1 MLYSIQRRCVKNT
14 KELIEFYS
22 IQADNLMNAIV
33 HDFTQKLDIIKKEC
47 ITFESI
53 KSVKFLINNKYKRI
67 IDLSDLQFNNQKN
80 RFEILSYNI
89 ENIQILVSQITLLNL
104 NYKINGQ
111 FILIENPSLDYN
123 QLFSIVDDIN
133 KLKNSTLLLCSKA
146 KLEPTLRARLALEN
160 DFIETKTANQTLKNC
175 EIIYKKYQ
183 KIILEKTNNKIKKI
197 LGERNYKRYRFD
209 NFSD

>member
-67 IDLSDLQFNNQKN
+67 IDLSDLQFNN
-80 RFEILSYNI
+80 
-89 ENIQILVSQITLLNL
+89 
-104 NYKINGQ
+104 
-111 FILIENPSLDYN
+111 
-123 QLFSIVDDIN
+123 
-133 KLKNSTLLLCSKA
+133 
-146 KLEPTLRARLALEN
+146 
-160 DFIETKTANQTLKNC
+160 
-175 EIIYKKYQ
+175 
-183 KIILEKTNNKIKKI
+183 
-197 LGERNYKRYRFD
+197 
-209 NFSD
+209 